1 MPSIL
6 DQIRDLEAKR
16 QQLLQKAIE
25 QLQAEVDALNDLG
38 YSYVLVRSDA
48 TPRRT
53 KRPKAESGAIRW
65 STSITRITNYAKTN
79 KLTKA
84 QALDSVR
91 LALDRLAAKKGVQV
105 PADVLAQAEQA
116 VAEAYGKK

>member
-6 DQIRDLEAKR
+6 DQLRDLDAKR
-16 QQLLQKAIE
+16 QQLLEKAVE
-25 QLQAEVDALNDLG
+25 QLQSEVQALNDLG

-53 KRPKAESGAIRW
+53 KRSKAASADIRW
-65 STSITRITNYAKTN
+65 STSITRISNYAKAN

-91 LALDRLAAKKGVQV
+91 LALDRLAAKKGVSV
-105 PADVLAQAEQA
+105 PDDVLAQAEQA
-116 VAEAYGKK
+116 VAEAYKK